1 MNQTNKVFYTLVAI
15 FLSCSIE
22 MAGQVQKVISGT
34 VTELFGKTAEPLVGV
49 NVNLVNNQNRSLG
62 GGISNLNGQYN
73 VKVPAG
79 ERELTIVYSYIGMK
93 TKRIKY
99 TGQITLNVTLDSE
112 SQAVGEV
119 VVSARRVNRND
130 LGISG
135 KEMVSATQKVN
146 MEELIAAAPVVSI
159 EEALQGQL
167 GGVDITLSGDPGSR
181 SAIRIR
187 GTSTLNASSDPLI
200 VIDGVPYPT
209 EISDDF
215 NFSTATEEDLGA
227 LLNLSPNDIA
237 SVEVLKDA
245 SATAIWG
252 TQGANGVL
260 VIKTKQGVVGKTRFS
275 FSSKWTLKEDP
286 NAIPMLN
293 GKEYTS
299 LMQESIWN
307 SAKYIGLN
315 NPGNKYLNMLSDAP
329 AIGDNPDWK
338 YYDEYNQNTNWL
350 DYVRQDALVSDNSFS
365 MNGGGEK
372 ATYRFSLGYLS
383 DVGTTIGTAMTRLNT
398 SMVINYQFSNK
409 LKFGADFSYSQ
420 TDTDANWTNS
430 IRGEALSK
438 MPNKSPFTVNDLTGA
453 LTNEY
458 FTYHDPSYE
467 GAFKVGSGYKNG
479 ENYNPVAM
487 VHEAINKT
495 VQREGKIT
503 FRADYEILPGFFYKG
518 WASIN
523 MRAIKTRR
531 FLPQVVTGVEQV
543 NQYANQSADAYSDQL
558 ALQTE
563 NKLMYM
569 KNWNDKHNLIA
580 NVLVRTGQYVN
591 SGYSSV
597 VYGNASSDLSD
608 PVVGTTISGMDSSES
623 ETRNVSFVGLLN
635 YTFYDRYV
643 IHGSLNS
650 EGNSA
655 MGRNERMGYFPAGGI
670 GWNIQNEPFME
681 KWRENWLD
689 EAKLRF
695 SIGQSGRAPSGASVY
710 LGAYV
715 KGTDYMNM
723 SATKQERMQLD
734 NLKWETSTEYN
745 YGADISLFKGRWR
758 LTFDYYFKTIDDLLQ
773 KSYKLPSTTS
783 FGQINYF
790 NSGKMQ
796 NKGWEFRTDVL
807 MFENK
812 DWRINGYV
820 NFSRNENKITELP
833 GNMVQE
839 NYSPKNGTYAAR
851 AEVGRPIGSFYGYR
865 YQGVYQNAD
874 ATYAR
879 DEDNRVMNDA
889 KGRPI
894 VMKNLTATCQP
905 GDAKYEDINHDG
917 VINQYDIVYLGNS
930 NPTLT
935 GGAGL
940 TIKYKQFSVNTFFHG
955 RFGQSVV
962 NMARMNNESMFGTD
976 NQSTAV
982 LKRWKNEGDVT
993 DMPRA
998 LYGEGFNFLGSDR
1011 FVEDTSFLRLKQL
1024 TLNYTFSKN
1033 VCNKLGI
1040 SSLTCFVTGY
1050 NLFTWSS
1057 YTGQDPEVNLP
1068 SRPTDLATDDA
1079 TTPVSKRYTF
1089 GLNLSF

>member
-62 GGISNLNGQYN
+62 GGITNLNGQYN
-73 VKVPAG
+73 VKVPEG
-79 ERELTIVYSYIGMK
+79 EKDLTIVYSYIGMK

-99 TGQITLNVTLDSE
+99 TGQTLLNVTLESE
-112 SQAVGEV
+112 SMAVDEV
-119 VVSARRVNRND
+119 VVSARRLNRND
-130 LGISG
+130 LGISD
-135 KEMVSATQKVN
+135 KEMVSATQKVD
-146 MEELIAAAPVVSI
+146 MEKLIAAAPVVSI

-167 GGVDITLSGDPGSR
+167 GGVDIVLGGAPGSR

-227 LLNLSPNDIA
+227 LLNISPNDIA

-260 VIKTKQGVVGKTRFS
+260 VIKTKQGTVGKTRFS
-275 FSSKWTLKEDP
+275 FSSKWTMKEDP
-286 NAIPMLN
+286 STIPMLN

-329 AIGDNPDWK
+329 AIGDNPDWR

-350 DYVRQDALVSDNSFS
+350 DYVRQKALVSDNSFS

-372 ATYRFSLGYLS
+372 ATYRFSLGYMS
-383 DVGTTIGTAMTRLNT
+383 DIGTTIGTSMNRLNT

-420 TDTDANWTNS
+420 TNTDANWTNT
-430 IRGEALSK
+430 IRSEALSK

-453 LTNEY
+453 LTDEY
-458 FTYHDPSYE
+458 FTYHDPNFE
-467 GAFKVGSGYKNG
+467 GSFNG
-479 ENYNPVAM
+479 KSNYNPVAM
-487 VHEAINKT
+487 AHEAINRT

-503 FRADYEILPGFFYKG
+503 FRADYEILPGFYYKG

-543 NQYANQSADAYSDQL
+543 NKYANQSADAYSDQL

-563 NKLMYM
+563 NKLMYI
-569 KNWNDKHNLIA
+569 KNWNDKHNIIA
-580 NVLVRTGQYVN
+580 NVLVRTGQYIN
-591 SGYSSV
+591 SGYNSE

-608 PVVGTTISGMDSSES
+608 PVVGTTISDMNSSES
-623 ETRNVSFVGLLN
+623 ETRNVSFVGVLN
-635 YTFYDRYV
+635 YTLLNRYV
-643 IHGSLNS
+643 VHGSLNA

-655 MGRNERMGYFPAGGI
+655 MGRNERMGYFPAVGLA
-670 GWNIQNEPFME
+670 WNFQNEPLLE
-681 KWRENWLD
+681 KARDKWLD
-689 EAKLRF
+689 EAKFRF

-723 SATKQERMQLD
+723 SATKQARMQLG

-745 YGADISLFKGRWR
+745 YGLDASVLKGRLR
-758 LTFDYYFKTIDDLLQ
+758 FTFDYYYKTVKDLLQ
-773 KSYKLPSTTS
+773 KNYKLPSTTS
-783 FGQINYF
+783 FGSISYF
-790 NSGKMQ
+790 N
-796 NKGWEFRTDVL
+796 
-807 MFENK
+807 
-812 DWRINGYV
+812 
-820 NFSRNENKITELP
+820 
-833 GNMVQE
+833 
-839 NYSPKNGTYAAR
+839 
-851 AEVGRPIGSFYGYR
+851 
-865 YQGVYQNAD
+865 
-874 ATYAR
+874 
-879 DEDNRVMNDA
+879 
-889 KGRPI
+889 
-894 VMKNLTATCQP
+894 
-905 GDAKYEDINHDG
+905 
-917 VINQYDIVYLGNS
+917 
-930 NPTLT
+930 
-935 GGAGL
+935 
-940 TIKYKQFSVNTFFHG
+940 
-955 RFGQSVV
+955 
-962 NMARMNNESMFGTD
+962 
-976 NQSTAV
+976 
-982 LKRWKNEGDVT
+982 
-993 DMPRA
+993 
-998 LYGEGFNFLGSDR
+998 
-1011 FVEDTSFLRLKQL
+1011 
-1024 TLNYTFSKN
+1024 
-1033 VCNKLGI
+1033 
-1040 SSLTCFVTGY
+1040 
-1050 NLFTWSS
+1050 
-1057 YTGQDPEVNLP
+1057 
-1068 SRPTDLATDDA
+1068 
-1079 TTPVSKRYTF
+1079 
-1089 GLNLSF
+1089 